1 MKMAIV
7 NNRAKVVI
15 SFVLFKF
22 LFSKMQIIAGKE
34 FPALLGSEFHS
45 RFQSMQNDRTVREK
59 VRTLQLCWHSFY
71 IDGSITASYVKL
83 HDENRHKWSHKKLY
97 FAPGQI

>member
-45 RFQSMQNDRTVREK
+45 MQNDRTVREK

-83 HDENRHKWSHKKLY
+83 QDENRHKWSHKKSH